1 MNKILNRNH
10 MAGLTITVVG
20 ILFLIGSKSITDP
33 ELLNDPGPVI
43 LPFISGVGMIL
54 TGIIII
60 FQKDQKKAEEKYD
73 FKNTIALFC
82 VIGLYTIMLYFLG
95 FLIATPVLLFLSNMI
110 IGKDRKNLKGK
121 VIFSFVVT
129 AIIFIT
135 FEKVLHVMLP
145 SGVVF

>member
-20 ILFLIGSKSITDP
+20 ILFLIGSKNITDP

-129 AIIFIT
+129 AIIFLT

-145 SGVVF
+145 SGVIF

>member
-1 MNKILNRNH
+1 
-10 MAGLTITVVG
+10 
-20 ILFLIGSKSITDP
+20 
-33 ELLNDPGPVI
+33 
-43 LPFISGVGMIL
+43 MIL

-129 AIIFIT
+129 AIIFLT

-145 SGVVF
+145 SGVIF